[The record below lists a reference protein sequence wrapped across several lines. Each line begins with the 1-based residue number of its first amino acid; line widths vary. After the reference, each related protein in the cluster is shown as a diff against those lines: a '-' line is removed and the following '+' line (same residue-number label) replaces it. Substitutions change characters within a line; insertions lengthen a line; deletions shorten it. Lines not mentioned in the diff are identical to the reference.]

1 MTVALNHVTLRRGTR
16 AVLDGLDLAI
26 TAGQLTCLVGPNG
39 SGKST
44 AVRIMA
50 GVLAAD
56 TGTVTI
62 DGRPAGELAAGDR
75 ARRVGYLPQDFT
87 SHWDLT
93 VRALLALG
101 MGRGQAVGWL
111 PGRTPDLTPPPAL
124 IADFDLEAL
133 LDRRLSTLSG
143 GERARAACAAVLAGR
158 PAAFLADEPTASLDI
173 GHQIA
178 LMRLLRRLAAEHAAL
193 VVVHDLNLALR
204 FADRIVVLDQ
214 GRAAFAGPPA
224 DLIDTDILDL
234 TFGVRFNR
242 LAGPDGV
249 VLVPG

>member
-1 MTVALNHVTLRRGTR
+1 MTVALNGVTLRRGARTI
-16 AVLDGLDLAI
+16 LDGLDLTVAS
-26 TAGQLTCLVGPNG
+26 GRLTCLVGPNG

-44 AVRIMA
+44 AVKIMA

-56 TGTVTI
+56 AGAVTI
-62 DGRPAGELAAGDR
+62 DGRPAEGLAAGDR

-111 PGRTPDLTPPPAL
+111 PGRAPDLAPPPAL
-124 IADFDLEAL
+124 IADFDLEGL

-143 GERARAACAAVLAGR
+143 GERSRAACAAVLAGR

-178 LMRLLRRLAAEHAAL
+178 LMRLLRRLAADHAAL

-204 FADRIVVLDQ
+204 FADRIVVLDR

-224 DLIDTDILDL
+224 ELIDADILDRV
-234 TFGVRFNR
+234 FGVRFTR
-242 LAGPDGV
+242 LTGPDGM

>member
-1 MTVALNHVTLRRGTR
+1 MTVALNNVTLRRGSR
-16 AVLDGLDLAI
+16 AVLDGLDLTIAS
-26 TAGQLTCLVGPNG
+26 GQLTCLVGPNG

-56 TGTVTI
+56 AGTVTI
-62 DGRPAGELAAGDR
+62 DGRPAADFSAADR

-101 MGRGQAVGWL
+101 MGRGQEVGWL
-111 PGRTPDLTPPPAL
+111 PGRTPDLVPPAGL
-124 IADFDLEAL
+124 IADFDLAPL
-133 LDRRLSTLSG
+133 LDRRLSSLSG

-158 PAAFLADEPTASLDI
+158 PDAFLADEPTASLDI

-178 LMRLLRRLAAEHAAL
+178 LMRLLRLMAADHAAL

-204 FADRIVVLDQ
+204 FADRIVVLDR
-214 GRAAFAGPPA
+214 GRAAFAGAPA
-224 DLIDTDILDL
+224 DLVDTDILDRV
-234 TFGVRFNR
+234 FGVRFSR